1 MSGLLAAGF
10 AVALE
15 AALALLELGVDD
27 AVVCVEAGLEGAGV
41 AVGVVLGLGRRSR
54 RPVING
60 LVVLLVPLVLARCA
74 AALASVGFAFAQVS
88 KSFFLSPV

>member
-27 AVVCVEAGLEGAGV
+27 AVVCVEAGV

-54 RPVING
+54 RPVIIG
-60 LVVLLVPLVLARCA
+60 LVV
-74 AALASVGFAFAQVS
+74 
-88 KSFFLSPV
+88 